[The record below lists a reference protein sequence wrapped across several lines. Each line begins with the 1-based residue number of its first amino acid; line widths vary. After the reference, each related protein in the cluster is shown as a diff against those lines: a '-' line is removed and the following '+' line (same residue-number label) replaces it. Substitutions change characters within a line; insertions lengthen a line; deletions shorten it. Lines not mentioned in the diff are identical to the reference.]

1 MFAEWE
7 KKSDSL
13 AGRRIWLVFVLTN
26 QVGQSLGLLFL
37 LAEISGQA
45 VNETDRQTWFVV
57 PVLSVIHETDM
68 DKEKYASKS

>member
-26 QVGQSLGLLFL
+26 QVGQSFGLLFL

-45 VNETDRQTWFVV
+45 VNETDRTDVV
-57 PVLSVIHETDM
+57 CCSCALCDSRD
-68 DKEKYASKS
+68 